1 MAKTR
6 KQSAEA
12 VALSGGK
19 DSAYLAYLLLKQGR
33 RIFGVHV
40 DTGFFPKL
48 ALQNARRVA
57 RRLGIPLYIVQPR
70 PGLFE
75 HIYRTGLCQLRNGE
89 NPFRCICVPCSR
101 LIHKLAA
108 ETAGAYGAQVL
119 WVGVGEQH
127 RRHMPVT
134 FCPESFAGVEIRYM
148 DGVSVPSPR
157 RIRREL
163 HSLGLLK
170 MRQTSPLFTNCY
182 VNALMIDECVRA
194 GRGNPYSEYLADG
207 ELPVWAVHTLNGALS
222 AASRFR
228 LLSFCFRNLRRR
240 IEDTPKY
247 I

>member
-1 MAKTR
+1 MTRIR
-6 KQSAEA
+6 KQPTEA

-33 RIFGVHV
+33 RVFGVHV

-57 RRLGIPLYIVQPR
+57 RQLGIPLYIVQPR

-108 ETAGAYGAQVL
+108 ETAGARGARML

-127 RRHMPVT
+127 HRHMPVA
-134 FCPESFAGVEIRYM
+134 FHPETFAGVEVRYM
-148 DGVSVPSPR
+148 DGMSMPSPH

-163 HSLGLLK
+163 HSLGLLR

-182 VNALMIDECVRA
+182 INALMIDECIRV
-194 GRGNPYSEYLADG
+194 GRGNPYSKYLADG
-207 ELPVWAVHTLNGALS
+207 ELPVWAVRTLNGVLS
-222 AASRFR
+222 AASRFH
-228 LLSFCFRNLRRR
+228 LLSFWFRNVRRR
-240 IEDTPKY
+240 IKSFRE
-247 I
+247 